1 MLPNWQ
7 NEIPYKLNHV
17 EGQTMLFYFSLYG
30 AYKNLQSLFDIVHTL
45 VILET
50 THVVPVF
57 GGKRTWI
64 LNPDN
69 DENVLELWADTTRG
83 KGFTIRIL
91 ENHCHYI
98 IANVTFPQQL
108 KEIAMQHYM

>member
-1 MLPNWQ
+1 
-7 NEIPYKLNHV
+7 
-17 EGQTMLFYFSLYG
+17 MLFYFSLYG

-69 DENVLELWADTTRG
+69 DENVLEL
-83 KGFTIRIL
+83 
-91 ENHCHYI
+91 
-98 IANVTFPQQL
+98 
-108 KEIAMQHYM
+108 